1 MSNMRRDAANPA
13 KLAGSRPVAE
23 PARVRRPSSGGLLTH
38 SARVSGLT
46 AATFRRLRRNP
57 GATIGLIVLAT
68 IVLLSV
74 FAPVIAPYDPITQ
87 DTQAIRARPS
97 AEHLFGADTFGRDV
111 FSRVLYGGR
120 QSLPVGLAAVGLAAI
135 IGVGFGLVAGYYGRW
150 FDSLVMRGVDLVL
163 ALPGILLAMS
173 MVAILGTS
181 LFNLM
186 LAVSITSIPEY
197 TRVVRGA
204 VLSVKESEY
213 VTAARIGGARD
224 GAIMLRHI
232 LPNVLPPIIVLA
244 TLGIA
249 GAIILGS
256 TLSFLG
262 LGIQPPTPEWGN
274 MLTDGQTMMRKFWWV
289 SFFPGLA
296 IMLTVLSI
304 NLLGDGLRDAL
315 DPRLRNR

>member
-1 MSNMRRDAANPA
+1 MPESQVILAAPPA
-13 KLAGSRPVAE
+13 SSVPLVG
-23 PARVRRPSSGGLLTH
+23 PARSRGLIGETMH
-38 SARVSGLT
+38 RVS
-46 AATFRRLRRNP
+46 RNP
-57 GATIGLIVLAT
+57 GALAGFVVLILIILSAVLAP
-68 IVLLSV
+68 
-74 FAPVIAPYDPITQ
+74 AIAPYDPIEQ
-87 DTQAIRARPS
+87 NTQAIRQGPS
-97 AEHLFGADTFGRDV
+97 SDHLFGTDTFGRDV
-111 FSRVLYGGR
+111 FSRVIYGGR
-120 QSLPVGLAAVGLAAI
+120 HSLPVGLVAVGIAGI
-135 IGVGFGLVAGYYGRW
+135 VGVITGLSAGYYGRW
-150 FDSLVMRGVDLVL
+150 VDTVTMRFVDMML
-163 ALPGILLAMS
+163 AFPGILLAMAI
-173 MVAILGTS
+173 VAILGSS

-186 LAVSITSIPEY
+186 LAVGISSIPEY
-197 TRVVRGA
+197 TRVVRSS
-204 VLSVKESEY
+204 VLSAREMEY
-213 VTAARIGGARD
+213 VTAARVSGATNRS
-224 GAIMLRHI
+224 IMLGHI

-274 MLTDGQTMMRKFWWV
+274 MMSDGRTMMRHYWWV